1 MNSNINSSK
10 NLNLKRIN
18 SLLLDQNNNFV
29 GEKTI
34 HKVRGEDSSKDFHN
48 NNVIW
53 LYRDDIA
60 KEINSLMQGKKKSL
74 IEDTVN

>member
-1 MNSNINSSK
+1 MNSNINSNK
-10 NLNLKRIN
+10 HLNLKRIN

-29 GEKTI
+29 GDKTI
-34 HKVRGEDSSKDFHN
+34 QKVRGEDSSKDFTN

-60 KEINSLMQGKKKSL
+60 EKINSLM
-74 IEDTVN
+74 